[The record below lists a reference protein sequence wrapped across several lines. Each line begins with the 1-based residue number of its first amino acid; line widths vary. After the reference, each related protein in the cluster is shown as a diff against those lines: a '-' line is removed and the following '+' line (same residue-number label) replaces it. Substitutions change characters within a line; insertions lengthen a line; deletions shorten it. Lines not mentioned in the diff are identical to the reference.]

1 MELRPEFLIKTV
13 LKTMR
18 DTVLPAVDPDNKLA
32 TEQAQLVIGM
42 LDLALSRF
50 PVMFRFDRDE
60 LERTLGLVESLQAE
74 AANIPDAAAQLKTL
88 ASKADAGKQVLIHTQ
103 VAPDEL
109 VKANFELRKEIG
121 ELITALYA
129 NAKNNDLKPISTL
142 ITSHAKEQ
150 LLRDRAFLIAQGWE
164 ADPQAIPELETLLSG
179 SKATD
184 APPTVI

>member
-18 DTVLPAVDPDNKLA
+18 DTVLPAVDPNNKLA

-60 LERTLGLVESLQAE
+60 LGRTLELVEALQVQAE
-74 AANIPDAAAQLKTL
+74 NIPGAATQLQNL
-88 ASKADAGKQVLIHTQ
+88 ADKADAGKQVLSRAQIE
-103 VAPDEL
+103 PDEL
-109 VKANFELRKEIG
+109 VKANFELRKDIG
-121 ELITALYA
+121 ELITQLYA
-129 NAKNNDLKPISTL
+129 NVKSSDLKQVSAL
-142 ITSHAKEQ
+142 ITGHAKEQ

-164 ADPQAIPELETLLSG
+164 TDPQAIPDLETLLDR
-179 SKATD
+179 SKVD
-184 APPTVI
+184 G